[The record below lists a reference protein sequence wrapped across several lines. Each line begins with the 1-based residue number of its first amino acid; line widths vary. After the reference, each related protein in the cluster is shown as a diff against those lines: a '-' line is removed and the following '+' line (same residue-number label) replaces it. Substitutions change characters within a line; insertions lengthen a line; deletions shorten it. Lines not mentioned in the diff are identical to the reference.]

1 MRDLVTPK
9 QIARAI
15 NVSESSVKRWCDKG
29 LIPTEYTAGGHRRVT
44 RPALAAFL
52 RGGKHQL
59 VHPEALGLPAT
70 SGQTVRVVQRGR
82 DQMVAALL
90 AGDESRCQQ
99 LALDLYLAEHRVS
112 VICDD
117 VFAAAFR
124 EIGNQWACG
133 EAEIYQERR
142 GCEIT
147 LRALHEL
154 RSLLPSPAEN
164 APLAIGGATS
174 GDQYN
179 LSTTMAELVLR
190 DAGWNAVSLGDNLPF
205 STIAAAI
212 REHRPRVFWLSCSY
226 IADEP
231 AFLSAYDDLYQ
242 EFGADVVFVV
252 GGYAMTEDVRR
263 QMKYAVFGENMQ
275 HFEDFAR
282 TLRTTIEKKE

>member
-29 LIPTEYTAGGHRRVT
+29 LIPTEYTAGGHRRIT

-52 RGGKHQL
+52 RGGNHQL
-59 VHPEALGLPAT
+59 VHPEALGFPAT
-70 SGQTVRVVQRGR
+70 SGQTARVVDRAR
-82 DQMVAALL
+82 DQMVGVLL
-90 AGDESRCQQ
+90 AGDELRCQQ
-99 LALDLYLAEHRVS
+99 IALDLYLAEHRMS

-142 GCEIT
+142 GCEIS
-147 LRALHEL
+147 LRTLHEL
-154 RSLLPSPAEN
+154 RSLLPLPAEN

-190 DAGWNAVSLGDNLPF
+190 DAGWNAVSLGGNLPF
-205 STIAAAI
+205 STMAVAI
-212 REHRPRVFWLSCSY
+212 RNHQPRVFWLSCSY

-282 TLRTTIEKKE
+282 TLRTTIEKNG